1 MNAEDLINELY
12 DLLDKA
18 WSLPL
23 SHGRAVLD
31 SAEVKQILDELKESL
46 PKEIQQAKG
55 IVADR
60 SQILTDAKREAETVI
75 RVAEDR
81 AKAMVNQ
88 EEIVKQAQQKANE
101 VLLQTKQKVRELRK
115 ASNDYVDDLMRRAD
129 EGLTGNLAELRKTR
143 QNIKVSQRAAAQ
155 PQEHAPHQR

>member
-101 VLLQTKQKVRELRK
+101 VLLQTKQKARELRK

-129 EGLTGNLAELRKTR
+129 EGLTANLAELRKTR
-143 QNIKVSQRAAAQ
+143 QNIKVSQRTATQ
-155 PQEHAPHQR
+155 PQENTPRQR